1 MKPILAFIAPRLRER
16 STWLG
21 VVAFASLIGITISPE
36 MLEAMLSGGLFV
48 AGLIGVLTKD
58 SAPE

>member
-1 MKPILAFIAPRLRER
+1 MKSILAFIAPRLRER

-21 VVAFASLIGITISPE
+21 VVAFASAVGITISPE
-36 MLEAMLSGGLFV
+36 MLEALLAGGMFV

-58 SAPE
+58 GAAE